1 VTFKASRR
9 VAEESKDAQVQSGEL
24 VNELHKHDLHV
35 LVGFESEGRVR
46 NGITQRFELFLLVSA
61 SCGGSRVEDDGD
73 QRLIAF
79 ERPDVDAVLLKVID
93 RRSEVVQPV
102 VIPPVERRINHQA
115 EQFCGRTAHNGDG
128 R

>member
-1 VTFKASRR
+1 M
-9 VAEESKDAQVQSGEL
+9 QSGEL

-61 SCGGSRVEDDGD
+61 SCGGSRVEDNGD

-79 ERPDVDAVLLKVID
+79 ERPDVDAVLVKVID
-93 RRSEVVQPV
+93 RSSEVLQPV

-115 EQFCGRTAHNGDG
+115 EQFCGRAAYNSYISAVYEK
-128 R
+128 

>member
-1 VTFKASRR
+1 M
-9 VAEESKDAQVQSGEL
+9 QSGEL

-93 RRSEVVQPV
+93 RRSEVLQPV

>member
-1 VTFKASRR
+1 M
-9 VAEESKDAQVQSGEL
+9 QSGEL

-35 LVGFESEGRVR
+35 LVGFKSEGGVR

-73 QRLIAF
+73 QRLITF

-93 RRSEVVQPV
+93 RSSEVLQPAA
-102 VIPPVERRINHQA
+102 IPPVERRINHQP
-115 EQFCGRTAHNGDG
+115 EQFRGRATHNGDG